1 LLSEFR
7 ELLSI
12 PEKYRISEIDK
23 YVLNKKIIAELKE
36 SFTELKV
43 LKIKKGREVYKIRF
57 EWEVLTVLPPS
68 EEDKKK
74 KEQEEKEKIIE
85 KQSEY
90 EQNLNKKIK
99 KEKLKVSELE
109 FNLKWLSFVKENNLD
124 VQDPNIDI
132 VFKTFSKGFEVEKG
146 DIEVSEEPTPEE
158 TISEEPQEN
167 RETVDF
173 LSEEEKELILNYRK
187 LQEKSKTL
195 TEIERFNE
203 FGVQDLIDTRYPR
216 QKGYEIYFTD
226 EDLCNELTEE
236 GFKYVDNYIKTN
248 HLEKDILSKTGKE
261 LRGLAKINKMIKIFK
276 NHYEE
281 NIYIP
286 KC

>member
-1 LLSEFR
+1 M
-7 ELLSI
+7 
-12 PEKYRISEIDK
+12 K